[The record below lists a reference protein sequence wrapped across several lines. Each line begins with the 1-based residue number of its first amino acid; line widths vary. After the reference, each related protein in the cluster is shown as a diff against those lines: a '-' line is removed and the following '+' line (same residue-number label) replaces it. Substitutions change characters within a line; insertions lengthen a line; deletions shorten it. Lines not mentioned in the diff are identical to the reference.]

1 MSSKSGS
8 FLGKFF
14 DSFDQCFEKTII
26 LHYLIFCENT
36 FNFKES
42 QVINWYMP
50 FSHESINFVRHEN
63 RYEFLWVRV
72 IASLYSKRA
81 VQVMC
86 NQSDKKVRHLP
97 KIL

>member
-1 MSSKSGS
+1 
-8 FLGKFF
+8 
-14 DSFDQCFEKTII
+14 
-26 LHYLIFCENT
+26 
-36 FNFKES
+36 
-42 QVINWYMP
+42 MP

-86 NQSDKKVRHLP
+86 NHFKAIKKSDIFP

>member
-1 MSSKSGS
+1 
-8 FLGKFF
+8 
-14 DSFDQCFEKTII
+14 
-26 LHYLIFCENT
+26 
-36 FNFKES
+36 
-42 QVINWYMP
+42 MP

-86 NQSDKKVRHLP
+86 NQSDKKVRHVTKNFMMNILKVMKFHSGLP
-97 KIL
+97 NKSQIHEVSEIYLVLDCKSDNDFIFDY

>member
-1 MSSKSGS
+1 
-8 FLGKFF
+8 
-14 DSFDQCFEKTII
+14 
-26 LHYLIFCENT
+26 
-36 FNFKES
+36 
-42 QVINWYMP
+42 MP

-86 NQSDKKVRHLP
+86 NQSDKKVRHFT
-97 KIL
+97 KNIMMNILKVMKFHSGLQNKSRIHEVSEIYLVSDCKSDYDFIFDY